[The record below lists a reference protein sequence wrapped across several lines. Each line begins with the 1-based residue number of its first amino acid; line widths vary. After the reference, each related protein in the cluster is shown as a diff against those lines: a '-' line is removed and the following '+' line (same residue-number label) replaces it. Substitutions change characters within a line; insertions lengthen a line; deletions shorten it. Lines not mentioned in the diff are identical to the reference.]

1 VPERF
6 LGDEAA
12 DFRGSMDFAY
22 RPFGAGRRMCP
33 GLDFATR
40 LVPLLLAS
48 ILHKVEWRLP
58 DGMAPED
65 VDLKDRYSMV
75 LELAEPLR
83 AVPVVSTP

>member
-6 LGDEAA
+6 LGNEAA
-12 DFRGSMDFAY
+12 DFRGMDFAY
-22 RPFGAGRRMCP
+22 KPFGAGRRMCP

-48 ILHKVEWRLP
+48 ILHRVEWRLP
-58 DGMAPED
+58 GGMAPED
-65 VDLKDRYSMV
+65 LELKDRYSMV

-83 AVPVVSTP
+83 AVPVMSTP